1 MCNYLFMPVL
11 FPDACMRENAFQ
23 DKLVL
28 AMPICIAT
36 ISI

>member
-1 MCNYLFMPVL
+1 MSNYLIMPVL
-11 FPDACMRENAFQ
+11 FPDACMRKNAFQ

-36 ISI
+36 ITI